1 MIQWE
6 ADAEGSRQAG
16 SPYPAVQ
23 TQLARPKKRILA
35 VASGGGHW
43 VQLLRVAH
51 VFQGHDVSFVT
62 VDKMYE
68 SDVPGMRL
76 YAVADATEWNKLKLI
91 VQAFQLL
98 VILLRERPDFVVS
111 TGAAP
116 GFFAIRMGKLLGA
129 HTIWV
134 DSIANV
140 ERLSKAGQNVEQY
153 ADLWLTQWPHL
164 ELDSGPY
171 FRGAVL

>member
-1 MIQWE
+1 MTE
-6 ADAEGSRQAG
+6 PRENRAALRG
-16 SPYPAVQ
+16 
-23 TQLARPKKRILA
+23 TPKQHQFHPLGTINGCRILA

-43 VQLLRVAH
+43 VQMLRLAHIFRGFQVA
-51 VFQGHDVSFVT
+51 FVT
-62 VDKMYE
+62 VNKMYQ
-68 SDVPGMRL
+68 SDIPGERL
-76 YAVADATEWNKLKLI
+76 YVVADATEWNKLRLLQ
-91 VQAFQLL
+91 QAIQLL
-98 VILLRERPDFVVS
+98 VILLRERPNFIIS

-116 GFFAIRMGKLLGA
+116 GYFALRLGKLFGA
-129 HTIWV
+129 HTVWI

-140 ERLSKAGQNVEQY
+140 ERLSKAGQKVEPF

>member
-1 MIQWE
+1 MIE
-6 ADAEGSRQAG
+6 SERDVESSRPAG
-16 SPYPAVQ
+16 FQDPPGG
-23 TQLARPKKRILA
+23 TGLPHPKKRILA

-43 VQLLRVAH
+43 VQMLRIAH
-51 VFQGHDVSFVT
+51 VFQHHDVSFVT
-62 VDKMYE
+62 VNEMYA

-76 YAVADATEWNKLKLI
+76 YTVADATEWNKLKLI
-91 VQAFQLL
+91 AQAVQLL

-116 GFFAIRMGKLLGA
+116 GYFAIWLGKLLGA
-129 HTIWV
+129 HTVWV

-140 ERLSKAGQNVEQY
+140 ERLSKAGQKVERY

-171 FRGAVL
+171 YRGAVL

>member
-1 MIQWE
+1 MLQTERDVERTLSTSFINPPPE
-6 ADAEGSRQAG
+6 AGLPQR
-16 SPYPAVQ
+16 
-23 TQLARPKKRILA
+23 KKKFLA
-35 VASGGGHW
+35 VSSGGGHW
-43 VQLLRVAH
+43 VQMLRIAH
-51 VFQGHDVSFVT
+51 VFRGQDVTFVT
-62 VDKMYE
+62 VDKMYA

-98 VILLRERPDFVVS
+98 VILIRERPDFVVS

-116 GFFAIRMGKLLGA
+116 GFFAIRLGKLLGA
-129 HTIWV
+129 HTVWI

-140 ERLSKAGQNVEQY
+140 ERLSKAGQKVELY

-171 FRGAVL
+171 YRGAVL